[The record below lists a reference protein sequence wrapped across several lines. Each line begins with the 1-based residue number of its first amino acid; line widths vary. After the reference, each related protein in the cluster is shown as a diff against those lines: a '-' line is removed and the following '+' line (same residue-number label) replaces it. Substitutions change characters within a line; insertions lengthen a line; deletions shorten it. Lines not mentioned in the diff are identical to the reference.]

1 MSLFHLEKNAPQ
13 ASNPASLC
21 GVYWSARDM
30 DNASPLGNHHFI
42 TFVYKN
48 EAQADRLT
56 KKWKAL
62 FPAIGYGMGFWTQQ
76 NEKKKPVYFSSM
88 GFGRKDGN
96 LSPNFNHKADCKAL
110 REVIDPKNQ
119 TSWRKPDYD
128 YEGHRMPYAQA
139 VPPYI
144 APDAEEKLMDAVVQ
158 RFANFDFN
166 YKAGKRY
173 SYSLVNANC
182 ATVINT
188 VFKLVGYPKNQR
200 ELLGEFSGIDWG
212 EEKAIPDDLF
222 APPARPWKLSDRS

>member
-1 MSLFHLEKNAPQ
+1 
-13 ASNPASLC
+13 
-21 GVYWSARDM
+21 
-30 DNASPLGNHHFI
+30 
-42 TFVYKN
+42 
-48 EAQADRLT
+48 
-56 KKWKAL
+56 
-62 FPAIGYGMGFWTQQ
+62 
-76 NEKKKPVYFSSM
+76 
-88 GFGRKDGN
+88 
-96 LSPNFNHKADCKAL
+96 
-110 REVIDPKNQ
+110 
-119 TSWRKPDYD
+119 
-128 YEGHRMPYAQA
+128 
-139 VPPYI
+139 
-144 APDAEEKLMDAVVQ
+144 MDAVVQ